1 MILNVLLFIA
11 GLLIYAG
18 YGLWGFAYLAGAVA
32 LSFTLGLLIPKRKWL
47 LWVGIS
53 VNALWLLLVK
63 LQPVT
68 GFSLLAPMGISYFTL
83 RIMGYMADVY
93 KGMAPERNL
102 FRYSLN
108 ITYLPHLFLGPIEP
122 YGTMADALFQ
132 NRKVTW
138 RGIGDGLARIAWGGF
153 KKLVIAA
160 RLGVVIGTI
169 SADPATYQGA
179 YALAAMLLY
188 SIQLYADFSGGIDMV
203 LGLSRMLG
211 IRLSENFRSPYLSE
225 SIQEF
230 WRRWHISLGAWF
242 RNYVYIPLG
251 GSKKGTLRK
260 MLNTM
265 IVFLVS
271 GIWHGIEYLFWG
283 IGHGIGVLF
292 GKKLQ
297 TKCKLLNRLGTTLFV
312 SLLWSFFI
320 WPTAATAGKMLL
332 SLFTTFN
339 YGAFFQSI
347 GSLGL
352 TLGDWI
358 VLGASVVVLMV
369 YDGWAEKFQARWVVL
384 RPWAKTAII
393 GTLGLLVVLFG
404 MYGIGFNAES
414 FIYSRF

>member
-1 MILNVLLFIA
+1 MIFNILLFIV
-11 GLLIYAG
+11 GLLVYAG
-18 YGLWGFAYLAGAVA
+18 YGLTGLAFLAGATL
-32 LSFTLGLLIPKRKWL
+32 LSFIIGLLIPKRKWL
-47 LWVGIS
+47 LWVGVCLS
-53 VNALWLLLVK
+53 ALYLLLLK

-83 RIMGYMADVY
+83 RIIGYMADVY
-93 KGMAPERNL
+93 KGMPPEKNL
-102 FRYSLN
+102 FRYGLN

-122 YGTMADALFQ
+122 YGSMRSALQ
-132 NRKVTW
+132 DRKITW
-138 RGIGDGLARIAWGGF
+138 RGIGDGLVRLAWGGF
-153 KKLVIAA
+153 KKLVIAS
-160 RLGVVIGTI
+160 RLCVVIGTI
-169 SADPATYQGA
+169 SQDPATYQGA

-188 SIQLYADFSGGIDMV
+188 SVQLYADFSGGIDMV

-211 IRLSENFRSPYLSE
+211 VRLSENFQSPYLSE

-230 WRRWHISLGAWF
+230 WRRWHITLGAWF
-242 RNYVYIPLG
+242 RTYVYIPLG

-265 IVFLVS
+265 VVFLVS

-297 TKCKLLNRLGTTLFV
+297 TKSVLLNRLGTTLFV

-339 YGAFFQSI
+339 YGVFFRGI
-347 GSLGL
+347 GQLGL

-358 VLGASVVVLMV
+358 VLAASVVILTV
-369 YDGWAEKFQARWVVL
+369 YDIWAGKFHARWQTL
-384 RPWAKTAII
+384 RPWAKTAVI
-393 GTLGLLVVLFG
+393 GTLGLLIALFG
-404 MYGIGFNAES
+404 MYGIGFHAES